1 MLAEENEKMQWVK
14 CFALNAPQLKRALL
28 DWFNKKYSIQFLKIN
43 SFVKMQYERNNS
55 VNWRND
61 KCVICK
67 MPLRVER
74 INFKTPGDEMTW
86 GDFLIC
92 FEHKFIRMLL

>member
-1 MLAEENEKMQWVK
+1 
-14 CFALNAPQLKRALL
+14 
-28 DWFNKKYSIQFLKIN
+28 
-43 SFVKMQYERNNS
+43 MQYERNNS

-67 MPLRVER
+67 MPLRVEQT
-74 INFKTPGDEMTW
+74 NFKTPNDEMTY